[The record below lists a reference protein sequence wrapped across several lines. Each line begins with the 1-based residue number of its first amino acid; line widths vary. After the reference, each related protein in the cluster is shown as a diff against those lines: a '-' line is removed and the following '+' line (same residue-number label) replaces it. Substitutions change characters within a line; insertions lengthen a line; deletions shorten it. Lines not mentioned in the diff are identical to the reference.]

1 MKLTIKQRVLFLA
14 LLTNLSPVFAHSGAG
29 VEGLLAGIQH
39 PFMGIDHLF
48 VMLGVGVW
56 AAMQQGRLRYLCP
69 LAFLSAMAIGAVFAM
84 QGGVLPLAEVW
95 VACSVVVMGFLV
107 GRSITL
113 TTSISLGLLMV
124 LAVAHGYVHAAELSV
139 GVDAQ
144 RYALGFLLS
153 TAVLHGIGF
162 LAGQALQTSRPIVSA
177 FGIICVATGINL
189 LVSL

>member
-1 MKLTIKQRVLFLA
+1 MKLTSKQRVLFLA

-107 GRSITL
+107 GRSI
-113 TTSISLGLLMV
+113 
-124 LAVAHGYVHAAELSV
+124 
-139 GVDAQ
+139 
-144 RYALGFLLS
+144 
-153 TAVLHGIGF
+153 
-162 LAGQALQTSRPIVSA
+162 SRAP
-177 FGIICVATGINL
+177 GP
-189 LVSL
+189 LVSVARLRSSGTVQPARRWTNRSRRIRRVSPLLTK